1 MELLLV
7 STINTDRIYIIK
19 DKRIMHVRLIN
30 ISIKY
35 RLLVLLA
42 IFFVTIFGVYEYKQ
56 LPVDAFPDVSPVMVP
71 IFTEADGMAPEEVE
85 RLISFP
91 IESVMNGL
99 PGVEQ
104 IKSTSAFGMSVVY
117 VYFNDDTDVYFARQ
131 VVDERLSE
139 AMAKMPDLD
148 EKPKLGPIS
157 TGLGQIFIYY
167 LEADDTVDTEGKDRL
182 SYLRDINDW
191 VVKYQLQMV
200 KGVTDILSVGGHVLQ
215 YQVDINPNLLLQYE
229 LSLHD
234 VVNAINANNANV
246 GGQYIVSGQEE
257 NLVRGI
263 GLVKSKEDIG
273 AITIRTFDGTPLRIS
288 DIAEVK
294 FGKEVRRGVVS
305 RNGNQEVVSGIV
317 MQLYGENTSKVI
329 ERLYEKVPSV
339 QASLP
344 EGVRL
349 VPYYEQQELVQKSTH
364 TVKMALLQG
373 AALAAVVL
381 FLFLGNLRTALIVVF
396 ALPFSSLVSIILMRA
411 TGISANLMS
420 LGGVAIAM
428 GMLVDGA
435 IVMAENI
442 FRHLN
447 TNEKDDLRHRTDV
460 IMEAAIEVAKP
471 IIFALLIVVVVFV
484 PILTLEGV
492 EGKMFIPMAKTLCFG
507 LLGSLI
513 FAILIVPPLCSYLL
527 HTGIHKDLFIF
538 TWLKNLHDPLLHFAV
553 KRPAVVLLLVLA
565 LVGVSVMMLPNIGT
579 EFIPTLEEG
588 SVMIGVT
595 MAPSISLEKAVD
607 TVQRLERIIIEFDEV
622 DEVVSRIG
630 RPEAGSHPHPVN
642 YAEVHIELHPQSEWK
657 TTGSKAELIEK
668 IETKLKKYPGLQLN
682 FTQPIQN
689 AFDELLS
696 GVKAQVA
703 IKVYGEDL
711 GLLQK
716 KATEIK
722 NTIDNIEG
730 LADLSLEQ
738 SFGQPQVQVV
748 ADRQACARYG
758 VDISEILELVETA
771 IGGKVV
777 DSVYLNT
784 RRYGIQVRYQQQYR
798 ENIEQIS
805 NLLVSTADG
814 GRIPLSHVAEVKE
827 SMGPIQINRENN
839 QRRWVIQANVRG
851 RDLGSVVADI
861 KERITDKIDLPTG
874 YYVEYGGQFESQV
887 RAMTRLAVIVPVV
900 IFIIFLML
908 FLAFGSVKS
917 ALLVMV
923 NIPLALI
930 GGVFGLYFM
939 GEYLSVPA
947 AVGFIA
953 LFGIAIQ
960 DSMVLVTCISQLSAG
975 MNLRDAVIDGC
986 HQRFRPVVMTSI
998 TTVLGLMPLLL
1009 TSGIGAEVQRPL
1021 ATVVVFGLVSST
1033 FLTLFVIPA
1042 FYNVIMKEK

>member
-1 MELLLV
+1 
-7 STINTDRIYIIK
+7 
-19 DKRIMHVRLIN
+19 MHARLIN
-30 ISIKY
+30 ISVKY
-35 RLLVLLA
+35 RLMVLLM
-42 IFFVTIFGVYEYKQ
+42 IMFVSVFGIYEYTQ

-71 IFTEADGMAPEEVE
+71 VFTEADGMAPEEVE

-117 VYFNDDTDVYFARQ
+117 VYFNDDTDIYFARQ

-139 AMAKMPDLD
+139 AMAMMPDLQ

-167 LEADDTVDTEGKDRL
+167 LEADQDINTQGKDRL
-182 SYLRDINDW
+182 SYLRDLNDW
-191 VVKYQLQMV
+191 VVKYQLQTV

-234 VVNAINANNANV
+234 VVEAINANNANV
-246 GGQYIVSGQEE
+246 GGQYIISGQEE

-263 GLVKSKEDIG
+263 GLVKSTDDIG
-273 AITIRTFDGTPLRIS
+273 AISVKNIEGIPVQIRDV
-288 DIAEVK
+288 AEVK

-305 RNGNQEVVSGIV
+305 RNGSQEVVSGIV
-317 MQLYGENTSKVI
+317 MQLYGENTSRVI
-329 ERLYEKVPSV
+329 ERLYDKIPAV

-344 EGVRL
+344 DGVRI
-349 VPYYEQQELVQKSTH
+349 VPYYEQQELVQKATH
-364 TVKMALLQG
+364 TVKLALLQG
-373 AALAAVVL
+373 AVLAAIVL
-381 FLFLGNLRTALIVVF
+381 FLFLGNLRTAIVVVF
-396 ALPFSSLVSIILMRA
+396 ALPFSSLVSIILMQM

-447 TNEKDDLRHRTDV
+447 TNEDDDIRHRTDI
-460 IMEAAIEVAKP
+460 IMDAAVEVAKP
-471 IIFALLIVVVVFV
+471 VIFALLIVVVVFV
-484 PILTLEGV
+484 PILSLEGV
-492 EGKMFIPMAKTLCFG
+492 EGKMFIPMAKTLCYG

-527 HTGIHKDLFIF
+527 HTGLHKEFFLFS
-538 TWLKNLHDPLLHFAV
+538 WLKKMHDPLLYFAV
-553 KRPAVVLLLVLA
+553 KKPAVILLLVLLLVAASAFL
-565 LVGVSVMMLPNIGT
+565 LPNIGT

-588 SVMIGVT
+588 SIMIGVT
-595 MAPSISLEKAVD
+595 MAPGISLEKAVD
-607 TVQRLERIIIEFDEV
+607 TVQRLEKSIIEFDEV

-642 YAEVHIELHPQSEWK
+642 YAEVHIELHPQSQWVNV
-657 TTGSKAELIEK
+657 GNKAELVK
-668 IETKLKKYPGLQLN
+668 QIETKLKHYPGLQLN

-696 GVKAQVA
+696 GVKAQIA

-711 GLLQK
+711 AVLQA

-738 SFGQPQVQVV
+738 SFGQPQVQVI

-758 VDISEILELVETA
+758 VDISEILELVESA

-777 DSVYLNT
+777 DYIYLNT
-784 RRYGIQVRYQQQYR
+784 RRYGIQVRYQQNYR
-798 ENIEQIS
+798 DNIEHIR
-805 NLLVSTADG
+805 NLMVSTSG
-814 GRIPLSHVAEVKE
+814 GSRIPLSHVAEVKE
-827 SMGPIQINRENN
+827 SNGPIQINRENN
-839 QRRWVIQANVRG
+839 QRRWIIQGNVRD
-851 RDLGSVVADI
+851 RDLGGVVADI
-861 KERITDKIDLPTG
+861 KDRIAEKIELPDG
-874 YYVEYGGQFESQV
+874 YFVDYGGQYESQV
-887 RAMTRLAVIVPVV
+887 RAMTRLAIIVPVV
-900 IFIIFLML
+900 ILIIFIML
-908 FLAFGSVKS
+908 FLAFGSVRC
-917 ALLVMV
+917 ALLVMI

-930 GGVFGLYFM
+930 GGVFGLYIM

-960 DSMVLVTCISQLSAG
+960 DSMVLVTSISQLSEK
-975 MNLRDAVIDGC
+975 MNLKDAVINGC
-986 HQRFRPVVMTSI
+986 HQRFRPVVMTSV

-1009 TSGIGAEVQRPL
+1009 ANGIGAEVQRPL

-1033 FLTLFVIPA
+1033 FLTLFIIPS
-1042 FYNVIMKEK
+1042 FYAVIMKNK

>member
-1 MELLLV
+1 
-7 STINTDRIYIIK
+7 
-19 DKRIMHVRLIN
+19 MHVKLIN
-30 ISIKY
+30 VSVKY

-42 IFFVTIFGVYEYKQ
+42 ILFVTSFGVYEYKQ
-56 LPVDAFPDVSPVMVP
+56 LPVGAFPDISPVMVP
-71 IFTEADGMAPEEVE
+71 IFTEADGMAPEEIE

-99 PGVEQ
+99 PRVEQ
-104 IKSTSAFGMSVVY
+104 VKSTSAFGMSVVY
-117 VYFNDDTDVYFARQ
+117 VYFKDNTDLYFARQ
-131 VVDERLSE
+131 IVDERLNE
-139 AMAKMPDLD
+139 AMAKMPNLVD
-148 EKPKLGPIS
+148 KPKLGPVS

-167 LEADDTVDTEGKDRL
+167 LEADDSVDTEGKDKL
-182 SYLRDINDW
+182 SYLRDLNDW

-200 KGVTDILSVGGHVLQ
+200 KGVTDILSVGGYVLQ
-215 YQVDINPNLLLQYE
+215 YQVDINPNLLMQYE
-229 LSLHD
+229 LTLQD
-234 VVNAINANNANV
+234 VVEAINSNNANV

-263 GLVKSKEDIG
+263 GLVKSREDIG
-273 AITIRTFDGTPLRIS
+273 AITIRTYNGTPVRIS
-288 DIAEVK
+288 DVAEVK
-294 FGKEVRRGVVS
+294 FGREIRRGVVS
-305 RNGNQEVVSGIV
+305 RNGEQEVVSGIV
-317 MQLYGENTSKVI
+317 MQLYGENTSEVI
-329 ERLYEKVPSV
+329 ERLYDIVPLV

-344 EGVRL
+344 DGVKI
-349 VPYYEQQELVQKSTH
+349 VPYYEQQELVQKATH
-364 TVKMALLQG
+364 TVKTALLQG
-373 AALAAVVL
+373 AVLAAIVL
-381 FLFLGNLRTALIVVF
+381 FLFLGNLRTALVVVF
-396 ALPFSSLVSIILMRA
+396 ALPFSSLIAIILMRA
-411 TGISANLMS
+411 AGISANLMS

-447 TNEKDDLRHRTDV
+447 TNDQDDLRHRTDI
-460 IMEAAIEVAKP
+460 IMEAAVEVAKP

-492 EGKMFIPMAKTLCFG
+492 EGKMFIPMAQTLCFG

-513 FAILIVPPLCSYLL
+513 FAVLIVPPLCSYLL
-527 HTGIHKDLFIF
+527 HTGVHKEFFLFS
-538 TWLKNLHDPLLHFAV
+538 WLKKQHDPLLYFAV
-553 KRPAVVLLLVLA
+553 KRPLVVLLLVIGLIA
-565 LVGVSVMMLPNIGT
+565 VSCVMLPNIGT

-588 SVMIGVT
+588 SIMIGVT
-595 MAPSISLEKAVD
+595 MAPGISLDKAVD
-607 TVQRLERIIIEFDEV
+607 TIQRLERSITEFDEV
-622 DEVVSRIG
+622 EEVVSRIG

-642 YAEVHIELHPQSEWK
+642 YAEVHIELLPQNQWQS
-657 TTGSKAELIEK
+657 TGSKAELIEK
-668 IETKLKKYPGLQLN
+668 IEAKLKHYPGLQLN

-711 GLLQK
+711 DILQK
-716 KATEIK
+716 KAAEIK

-738 SFGQPQVQVV
+738 SNGQPQVQVI

-758 VDISEILELVETA
+758 VNISEILELVEA
-771 IGGKVV
+771 AVGGKVV
-777 DSVYLNT
+777 DNVYLNT
-784 RRYGIQVRYQQQYR
+784 RRYGIQVRYQQQFR
-798 ENIEQIS
+798 DDIEQIS
-805 NLLVSTADG
+805 NLMVNTSDG
-814 GRIPLSHVAEVKE
+814 SRVPLSHVAEVKKTL
-827 SMGPIQINRENN
+827 GPIQINRENN
-839 QRRWVIQANVRG
+839 QRRWVIQGNIRN
-851 RDLGSVVADI
+851 RDLGSVVAEI
-861 KERITDKIDLPTG
+861 KDRIAEKIELPAG
-874 YYVEYGGQFESQV
+874 YHVEYGGQFESQV
-887 RAMTRLAVIVPVV
+887 RAMTRLAVIIPVV
-900 IFIIFLML
+900 IFMIFFML

-917 ALLVMV
+917 SLLVMI

-930 GGVFGLYFM
+930 GGVFGLYLM

-960 DSMVLVTCISQLSAG
+960 DSMVLVTCIGQLSES
-975 MNLRDAVIDGC
+975 MNLRDAVINGC

-1009 TSGIGAEVQRPL
+1009 ASGIGAEVQRPL
-1021 ATVVVFGLVSST
+1021 AVVVVFGLISST
-1033 FLTLFVIPA
+1033 FLTLFVIPS